1 MAIRL
6 PTWSV
11 ILGWFDRAAAG
22 EVVVRIL
29 CALFEKTVIDDYEQP
44 YRDIRP

>member
-1 MAIRL
+1 MAIRQ
-6 PTWSV
+6 PTWLV

-29 CALFEKTVIDDYEQP
+29 RALFEKTVIDDYEHP
-44 YRDIRP
+44 YRNIRS